1 MYLNMNDV
9 GRPFRDNEEVLQE
22 YQILMDHIFDY
33 ALDEEIGTDDFDLA
47 AEALPDPSL
56 DDAHEQ
62 IGEIMDW
69 IDGREVVSPD
79 DISIIALLR
88 KLKLG
93 RKEKLLF
100 WLLLMPTL
108 SGSCYRGYRKYL
120 QLRNESKYRSN
131 RNYFGRIMRKDAQ

>member
-88 KLKLG
+88 KAIVH
-93 RKEKLLF
+93 F
-100 WLLLMPTL
+100 HV
-108 SGSCYRGYRKYL
+108 
-120 QLRNESKYRSN
+120 
-131 RNYFGRIMRKDAQ
+131 